1 MQGDFQIQNAAVA
14 LATIDVLRREN
25 RCVITTDDIK
35 RGMNNVSWA
44 GRLELINTKHGQFI
58 LGIFLAILLF
68 IHFFIIDGTHNAEGA
83 SALANFIDKERGR
96 YHRICWIFAA
106 SNTKKPEDILS
117 RLVHEGDILFIT
129 GFTTPEEMPW
139 VKHYPVSGKYFLPW
153 YVI

>member
-25 RCVITTDDIK
+25 RCLITTDNIK

-68 IHFFIIDGTHNAEGA
+68 I
-83 SALANFIDKERGR
+83 
-96 YHRICWIFAA
+96 IF
-106 SNTKKPEDILS
+106 L
-117 RLVHEGDILFIT
+117 
-129 GFTTPEEMPW
+129 
-139 VKHYPVSGKYFLPW
+139 
-153 YVI
+153 